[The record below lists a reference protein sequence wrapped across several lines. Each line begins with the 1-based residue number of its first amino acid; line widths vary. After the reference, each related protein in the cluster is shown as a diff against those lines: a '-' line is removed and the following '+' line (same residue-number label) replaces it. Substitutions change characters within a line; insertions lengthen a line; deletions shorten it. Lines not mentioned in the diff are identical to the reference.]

1 MNPSSQANA
10 GFQRA
15 ATKFKQS
22 IPKTLWDQF
31 AYDSNSLSS
40 LNAEIK
46 AIQKSHG
53 EKGSLR
59 NMARL
64 GKFIEAMTQFGKVI
78 EVFVNASEF
87 VCFVWGPMKFLLG
100 VAKTHLDTFDKLLN
114 AYDQIGSAIPG
125 HLLYKDMFR
134 EHQNLKVILEDYY
147 SDVLQFHA
155 EALKVF
161 GRSS

>member
-87 VCFVWGPMKFLLG
+87 VCFVW
-100 VAKTHLDTFDKLLN
+100 
-114 AYDQIGSAIPG
+114 IGSAIPG
-125 HLLYKDMFR
+125 HLLYKDMFS